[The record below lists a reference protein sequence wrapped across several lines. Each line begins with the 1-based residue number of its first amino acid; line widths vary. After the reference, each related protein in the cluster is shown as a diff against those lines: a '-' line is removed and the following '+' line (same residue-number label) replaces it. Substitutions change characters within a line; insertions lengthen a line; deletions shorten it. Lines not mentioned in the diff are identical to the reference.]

1 MGSCGMSLSLLACL
15 GLSCSLF
22 WSFGIIWGSL
32 LLCSLKHQ
40 IIKILF
46 SKKPHEELKDEDL
59 NDLIS
64 AFSLE
69 ASAGHKN
76 RLGNN
81 TRSKFVILSPTK
93 TRLAKIETLAGS
105 PSSPRFKCSTLRM
118 PKRALP
124 QPHPKLTPQRTFQ
137 LQNAYNTNG
146 ALNFSPTTTKFTLL
160 YGHHQPTTF
169 KIVSPAKL
177 GLDSNSNSTTKHHSD
192 SNQDS
197 KSRIEEI
204 MGKRI
209 TGIGNNG
216 KFFPGNHSTNNQASP
231 VNFRSLPD
239 FSTSKKP
246 TLSNHTNNLTPNKR
260 RTFAF
265 PAAPDPAINVNGKG
279 LGDSPE
285 KTRIQVRPDWAAK
298 YLK

>member
-1 MGSCGMSLSLLACL
+1 
-15 GLSCSLF
+15 
-22 WSFGIIWGSL
+22 
-32 LLCSLKHQ
+32 
-40 IIKILF
+40 
-46 SKKPHEELKDEDL
+46 
-59 NDLIS
+59 
-64 AFSLE
+64 
-69 ASAGHKN
+69 
-76 RLGNN
+76 
-81 TRSKFVILSPTK
+81 
-93 TRLAKIETLAGS
+93 
-105 PSSPRFKCSTLRM
+105 M
-118 PKRALP
+118 PKRALA
-124 QPHPKLTPQRTFQ
+124 QPHSKITPQRTFQ

-177 GLDSNSNSTTKHHSD
+177 GLDSNSNATNSKHNNSD
-192 SNQDS
+192 SNDS

-209 TGIGNNG
+209 TGIGNG
-216 KFFPGNHSTNNQASP
+216 KFFQATGNNHSTTNNQASP
-231 VNFRSLPD
+231 VFRSLPD

-246 TLSNHTNNLTPNKR
+246 ILSNNHTNNLTPNKR

-285 KTRIQVRPDWAAK
+285 KVKIHVRPDWAAK

>member
-1 MGSCGMSLSLLACL
+1 MG
-15 GLSCSLF
+15 
-22 WSFGIIWGSL
+22 
-32 LLCSLKHQ
+32 LCSLKHQ

-76 RLGNN
+76 RLGGNN

-93 TRLAKIETLAGS
+93 TRLTKIETLAGS

-177 GLDSNSNSTTKHHSD
+177 GLDSNSNSTNKHSD
-192 SNQDS
+192 SNDS

-209 TGIGNNG
+209 TGIGNG

>member
-1 MGSCGMSLSLLACL
+1 MGYREVLWYIILSLQAYL
-15 GLSCSLF
+15 GVSCSIFLSF
-22 WSFGIIWGSL
+22 ESFGDL
-32 LLCSLKHQ
+32 YSLKHQ

-177 GLDSNSNSTTKHHSD
+177 GLDSNSNSTTKHSD
-192 SNQDS
+192 SNDS

-209 TGIGNNG
+209 TGIGNG

-246 TLSNHTNNLTPNKR
+246 TTLSNHTNNLTPNKR